1 MSSTQ
6 SDLHTVSMT
15 SAQSPLSTDLIRI
28 GYIDGQPKR
37 VNERA
42 VDDQWVA
49 FMKEHAELVVI
60 KPFQMMKLFGG
71 SIPHWHEQYP
81 QSTVTLVERLRL
93 WVQQTGVNTMYVNV
107 PALIPYLMHA
117 RNQGHIP
124 LRFFI
129 IAHSVGSEYWLKQWV
144 AIAPLIRPEDTLLCT
159 TNSAYRALLNISSV
173 YKMVVQEPLCISVSD
188 CDEPELAVIDKG
200 GAKRILCIGRVE
212 DVKNIHHVIELVHL
226 VKMNGYDVH
235 LTIAGEYTGASQV
248 QLEQYQHRIRDIESQ
263 FESSSYVTWTGAV
276 YGSQKEKLLA
286 DTDILINLSTDPG
299 ETFGYNLLEA
309 KAAGIPVICTR
320 WDGFKDVVT
329 EHVDGMFIPVDWE
342 AATPQIDVHT
352 GASIICKLLSEER
365 LLANMRY
372 EAREQAKRFDYKTVM
387 PRIVEHLTTQA
398 SLPMV
403 TFDPPNA
410 SLLQQPLSEIHDYST
425 PFLHH
430 VDWEHHHILSLL
442 AEPSTCSYEQ
452 WMPLC
457 KPIIRH
463 FADGGIT

>member
-6 SDLHTVSMT
+6 SDLLT
-15 SAQSPLSTDLIRI
+15 SSKDCSKPPLSSRSLRI

-49 FMKEHAELVVI
+49 FMKEHAELVAI

-81 QSTVTLVERLRL
+81 HSTDTLIERLRS
-93 WVQQTGVNTMYVNV
+93 WVQQTGVNTIYVNV
-107 PALIPYLMHA
+107 PAIIPYLMHA

-144 AIAPLIRPEDTLLCT
+144 AIAPLLQPEDTLLCT
-159 TNSAYRALLNISSV
+159 TNSAYRALLNISPV
-173 YKMVVQEPLCISVSD
+173 YEMALQEPLCISISA
-188 CDEPELAVIDKG
+188 CDEPRM
-200 GAKRILCIGRVE
+200 KRRDEGRARQLLCIGRVE
-212 DVKNIHHVIELVHL
+212 DVKNIHHVIELAHLVRTSGHEVHL
-226 VKMNGYDVH
+226 M
-235 LTIAGEYTGASQV
+235 IAGEYTGANQA
-248 QLEQYQHRIRDIESQ
+248 QLEHYRSRLQEIENQ

-286 DTDILINLSTDPG
+286 EADILLNLSTDPG

-309 KAAGIPVICTR
+309 KAAGIPVVCTK
-320 WDGFKDVVT
+320 WDGFKDIVT
-329 EHVDGMFIPVDWE
+329 EHVDGMFIPVHWE
-342 AATPQIDVHT
+342 TDIPQLDVYT
-352 GASIICKLLSEER
+352 GASIVCNLLSDER
-365 LLANMRY
+365 LLANMRN
-372 EAREQAKRFDYKTVM
+372 EAREQAKRFDYKRVM
-387 PRIVEHLTTQA
+387 PRIIEHLAAQA
-398 SLPMV
+398 SIPMV
-403 TFDPPNA
+403 TFDQPREN
-410 SLLQQPLSEIHDYST
+410 LLHQPISEIHDYST

-430 VDWEHHHILSLL
+430 LDWEHRHILSLL
-442 AEPSTCSYEQ
+442 AESSAFNYEQ

-457 KPIIRH
+457 KPIIGH